1 MVWTYLAESVESQ
14 EHSKNGCSL
23 LHTVKSTNTL
33 QPFSC
38 LKCRQVNYLQ
48 HQFGTMCV
56 HCQQMNCQKSTS
68 FTEDFPAKT
77 SALLELEKAW
87 KEAEAAY
94 SSRSCDSLMYYDHNS
109 SSWKMCQ
116 QSLLEDLLPLPK
128 KLPKEAIIRD
138 GVLYPLVKLAHHT
151 SVKDGGYLPSPV
163 ATDATAG
170 AIISK
175 DDTYKM
181 TKNGTLRKYNRQGTN
196 GSIGLARYVQFFPT
210 PTAQRYGSNQGGA
223 QGRTGKVRHSL
234 ETMAKKNLWPTPLAR
249 DYKDNG
255 KSPSELARSSKTL
268 ATHAGGQLN
277 PQWVEWLMGY
287 PVGWTELKDSVMQW
301 YLNARKQRSNT
312 F

>member
-1 MVWTYLAESVESQ
+1 MVWTYLVVSEESPK
-14 EHSKNGCSL
+14 HSTNGCSQS
-23 LHTVKSTNTL
+23 HIVKSTPTL
-33 QPFSC
+33 KPFSC

-48 HQFGTMCV
+48 HQSGMMCA

-128 KLPKEAIIRD
+128 KLPKEAMIRD
-138 GVLYPLVKLAHHT
+138 GVLYPLVKLAHPIKE
-151 SVKDGGYLPSPV
+151 KDGGYLPSPV

-210 PTAQRYGSNQGGA
+210 PLASSYGTQKSRPGNKA
-223 QGRTGKVRHSL
+223 RPSL
-234 ETMAKKNLWPTPLAR
+234 ETMARKNLWPTPTAR

-255 KSPSELARSSKTL
+255 KSPAELARNSKTL

-287 PVGWTELKDSVMQW
+287 PVGWTELKDSAMQW
-301 YLNARKQRSNT
+301 FQNARKQRSNS

>member
-14 EHSKNGCSL
+14 KHSKTGCSL
-23 LHTVKSTNTL
+23 SHIVKSTNTL
-33 QPFSC
+33 PPFSC

-48 HQFGTMCV
+48 HQSGTMCV

-68 FTEDFPAKT
+68 STEDSPAKT

-94 SSRSCDSLMYYDHNS
+94 SLRSCDSLMYYDHSS

-128 KLPKEAIIRD
+128 KLPKEAMIRD
-138 GVLYPLVKLAHHT
+138 GVLYPLVKLAHPIKE
-151 SVKDGGYLPSPV
+151 KDGGYLP
-163 ATDATAG
+163 
-170 AIISK
+170 
-175 DDTYKM
+175 
-181 TKNGTLRKYNRQGTN
+181 
-196 GSIGLARYVQFFPT
+196 T
-210 PTAQRYGSNQGGA
+210 PTASSYGTQKSRPNNKA
-223 QGRTGKVRHSL
+223 RPSL
-234 ETMAKKNLWPTPLAR
+234 ETMARKNLWPTPTAR

-255 KSPSELARSSKTL
+255 KSPAELARNSKTL

-301 YLNARKQRSNT
+301 YQNARKQRSNS